1 MKNFLFSLMIRE
13 RSPCFFLYVNILKS
27 DILGEFHCKLEQ
39 KWLQMLGK
47 KAKMNLFYLY
57 MS

>member
-47 KAKMNLFYLY
+47 KQR
-57 MS
+57 